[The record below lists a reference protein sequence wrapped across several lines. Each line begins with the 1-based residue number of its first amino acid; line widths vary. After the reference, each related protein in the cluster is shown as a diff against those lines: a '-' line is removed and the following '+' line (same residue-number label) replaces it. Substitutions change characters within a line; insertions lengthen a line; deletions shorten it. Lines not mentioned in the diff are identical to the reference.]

1 MRFLLASILLLWL
14 SPLPG
19 RAGEAC
25 PPPSL
30 SFYGAAGTIFGS
42 CHLLD
47 TGAGRF
53 LLDCGLFQGEDEV
66 AIDVEK
72 RNRELLFD
80 PAGIDA
86 IFITHAHSD
95 HLGRLP
101 WLVKNGFS
109 GPVYAT
115 EATVELARYMLE
127 VYAWIFSR
135 DGDPLY
141 GQADIRPAAL
151 LLRSRRLGEWFPA
164 TQGLEARFLEAGH
177 ILGSAMLEVRWETA
191 GEKYSLVYTGD
202 LGNPIASLLRRAQD
216 LPETDFLVLESTY
229 GDRVHSDYA
238 RDMDLFHQ
246 ILNDTLKAGGKVVIP
261 SYVLGRTQKVLHAIN
276 GLVEDGL
283 FPPGSSVYVDSVNA
297 NWISGL
303 YRRHGELYDEETAA
317 ALAAGDLP
325 LDFKGLREQR
335 PRDPLLGAAVIIG
348 PSGATTTGRI
358 LDHLSRYLPDPRSA
372 VIFVGYQP
380 EGGLG
385 REILAGAESVRI
397 GGARVPVRAKA
408 YYLGSFSDHPDYK
421 QILAWLRKGVLPK
434 QVFLVHGQPESSR
447 HLRGLLESELNIPA
461 QVAEFGACVPLLK
474 PSAGAVNSEQ

>member
-1 MRFLLASILLLWL
+1 MRFLPAAILALALAPW
-14 SPLPG
+14 PG

-47 TGAGRF
+47 TGQGRY
-53 LLDCGLFQGEDEV
+53 LLDCGLFQDEDRAEL
-66 AIDVEK
+66 DVER

-86 IFITHAHSD
+86 IFVTHAHSD
-95 HLGRLP
+95 HVGRLP

-115 EATVELARYMLE
+115 AATVELAQHMLE
-127 VYAWIFSR
+127 VYAWIFNL

-141 GQADIRPAAL
+141 GPADIRPAML
-151 LLRSRRLGEWFPA
+151 LMNSRRLGEWFQGPK
-164 TQGLEARFLEAGH
+164 GLEARFLEAGH

-202 LGNPIASLLRRAQD
+202 LGNPTTSLLRRTRD

-229 GDRVHSDYA
+229 GDRLHSDYA
-238 RDMDLFHQ
+238 QDMDLFHRV
-246 ILNDTLKAGGKVVIP
+246 LEETLKAGGKVVIP
-261 SYVLGRTQKVLHAIN
+261 AYVLGRTQKVLSVIN

-283 FPPGSSVYVDSVNA
+283 LRAAWPVYVDSVNA
-297 NWISGL
+297 NWVSGL
-303 YRRHGELYDEETAA
+303 YRRYGELYDAETAA
-317 ALAAGDLP
+317 ALAGGDLP
-325 LDFKGLREQR
+325 LDFKGLKEQR
-335 PRDPLLGAAVIIG
+335 PQDPLLGAAVIIA

-358 LDHLSRYLPDPRSA
+358 LDHLARYLPDPRSA

-385 REILAGAESVRI
+385 RRILDGEKSVTI

-421 QILAWLRKGVLPK
+421 QILAWLRKGALP
-434 QVFLVHGQPESSR
+434 QRAFVVHGQPESSR
-447 HLRGLLESELNIPA
+447 HLKDLLESELNIPA
-461 QVAEFGACVPLLK
+461 QVAEFGVCFPLRK
-474 PSAGAVNSEQ
+474 PSAGAVSSK